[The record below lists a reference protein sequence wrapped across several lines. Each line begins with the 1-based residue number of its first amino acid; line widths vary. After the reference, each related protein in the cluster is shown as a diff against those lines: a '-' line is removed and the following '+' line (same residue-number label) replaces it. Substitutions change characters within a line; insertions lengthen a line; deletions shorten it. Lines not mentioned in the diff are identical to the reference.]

1 MKQKSDIQRLLL
13 VLLGAFVMAL
23 NIRIFVRAGDMF
35 PGGFNG
41 LTLLIQRTAS
51 QYLHI
56 ELPFSLINLLLNAV
70 PAVISFLYIGKK
82 FTLYSG
88 LMIVVS
94 SILTDLLPGFE
105 ITSDPLLIS
114 IFGGII
120 NGCAISLCLFAN
132 ATSGGT
138 DFIAIFFSERKGIDT
153 WNYIFLGN
161 VAMLIV
167 AGLLFGWDKSLYSII
182 FQFASTQILHM
193 LYKRYQ
199 KQTLLIITDHPQ
211 EVYQTIRDN
220 THHDATQFEGVGCYE
235 GQEKYMLYSVV
246 SADEAKR
253 TIDGIRKV
261 DPAAFINC
269 LKTEQ
274 ITGRFYNRPND

>member
-23 NIRIFVRAGDMF
+23 NILIFVRAGDMF

-235 GQEKYMLYSVV
+235 GQEKHMLYSVV

>member
-56 ELPFSLINLLLNAV
+56 ELPFSLINLLLNAA

-88 LMIVVS
+88 LMIMVS

-235 GQEKYMLYSVV
+235 GQEKHMLYSVV

>member
-235 GQEKYMLYSVV
+235 GQEKHMLYSVV

>member
-220 THHDATQFEGVGCYE
+220 THHDATQFEGVGCYA
-235 GQEKYMLYSVV
+235 GQEKHMLYSVV

>member
-41 LTLLIQRTAS
+41 LTLLIQRTTS

-167 AGLLFGWDKSLYSII
+167 AGLLFGWDKSLY
-182 FQFASTQILHM
+182 
-193 LYKRYQ
+193 
-199 KQTLLIITDHPQ
+199 
-211 EVYQTIRDN
+211 
-220 THHDATQFEGVGCYE
+220 
-235 GQEKYMLYSVV
+235 
-246 SADEAKR
+246 
-253 TIDGIRKV
+253 
-261 DPAAFINC
+261 
-269 LKTEQ
+269 
-274 ITGRFYNRPND
+274 

>member
-56 ELPFSLINLLLNAV
+56 ELPFSLINLLLNAA

-153 WNYIFLGN
+153 WNYISWEMWPCSLWP
-161 VAMLIV
+161 ACSL
-167 AGLLFGWDKSLYSII
+167 AGISPCIRLSSSLPAPRFSTCSIS
-182 FQFASTQILHM
+182 A
-193 LYKRYQ
+193 
-199 KQTLLIITDHPQ
+199 
-211 EVYQTIRDN
+211 IR
-220 THHDATQFEGVGCYE
+220 
-235 GQEKYMLYSVV
+235 
-246 SADEAKR
+246 
-253 TIDGIRKV
+253 
-261 DPAAFINC
+261 
-269 LKTEQ
+269 
-274 ITGRFYNRPND
+274 NRPC

>member
-235 GQEKYMLYSVV
+235 GQEKHMLYSVV

-253 TIDGIRKV
+253 TIDGIRKI